1 MKKIMAVVLALFV
14 FAAFSLVACKKAE
27 EPKPAAPAGGEPGK
41 EAPAPEKAPE
51 APAKK

>member
-14 FAAFSLVACKKAE
+14 FAAFSFLAACKKAE
-27 EPKPAAPAGGEPGK
+27 QPKAPAEPAK
-41 EAPAPEKAPE
+41 EAPATPE